1 MKSSVMAEKLIVAIA
16 VMFSIGMTIFTL
28 LRAIKMTTTPT
39 IGGNAA
45 YGPSAPEIRHWRE
58 RLDHNKGF
66 YDGLTYHMG
75 TNAIIAAMEEQI
87 QDASARINELNNRIV
102 ALTTAPKAT
111 QAADMTIMV
120 ARENKLLRQVL
131 AHVYA
136 GSSLYSHEG
145 ELQMSSGKNGVID
158 FKRNPIE
165 HIVAQM
171 VKIDQAKAD
180 ALSDLI

>member
-1 MKSSVMAEKLIVAIA
+1 MAEKLIVAIA
-16 VMFSIGMTIFTL
+16 VMYCIGMTIFTL
-28 LRAIKMTTTPT
+28 LRATKMTTTPT

-45 YGPSAPEIRHWRE
+45 YGPSAPEIRHWRD
-58 RLDHNKGF
+58 RLDPQKGF

-75 TNAIIAAMEEQI
+75 TNAIMAAMEEQI
-87 QDASARINELNNRIV
+87 QDASARINELNNRIL
-102 ALTTAPKAT
+102 ALTNVQKQSQAP
-111 QAADMTIMV
+111 DMTIMV
-120 ARENKLLRQVL
+120 AKENKLLRQVL

-158 FKRNPIE
+158 FKRNPVEYIIE
-165 HIVAQM
+165 QM